1 MRFSLDSALLF
12 LAFAN
17 ALVAPVSAN
26 EDNEPK
32 PHVLRRASRGF
43 RRSALRHS
51 AGLARD
57 LRVALRGLGTADSA
71 RHSAVLARSNLG
83 KKPYCVSNGKR
94 QSNST
99 AGSDA
104 HHPVSSASNPTASRS
119 TTTSPTSS
127 PGQSNFRLAQSYVS
141 NDLIGPF
148 SRRRPGEMEENL
160 LMPTIWGSPSYFHSS
175 VWTIFF
181 PGMGLFHRQRPD
193 QWDGPICRSA
203 DRGTCRPAFGP
214 SCAF

>member
-1 MRFSLDSALLF
+1 MRFSLDSTLLF
-12 LAFAN
+12 LAFAH
-17 ALVAPVSAN
+17 ALVAPVGAN
-26 EDNEPK
+26 EVNEPK
-32 PHVLRRASRGF
+32 RHVLSRASHGF

-57 LRVALRGLGTADSA
+57 LRVALRGLGTAETAHHRS
-71 RHSAVLARSNLG
+71 VLARSNLG
-83 KKPYCVSNGKR
+83 KKAYCVSNNGKR

-99 AGSDA
+99 APSEA
-104 HHPVSSASNPTASRS
+104 HHTVSSASKPTASGS

-141 NDLIGPF
+141 NDSLSPPA
-148 SRRRPGEMEENL
+148 RVEWKENL
-160 LMPTIWGSPSYFHSS
+160 LMLTIWGSPSCFHFS

-181 PGMGLFHRQRPD
+181 PGMGFFHWQRPD

-203 DRGTCRPAFGP
+203 DRGACAPPFGS
-214 SCAF
+214 SCSP